1 MKKMIKRMCLSVLAL
16 MVAAGSLI
24 GSYGIEAHADDA
36 LPQERILL
44 DDDAGEMQEYAAK
57 ELQKY
62 LYQLFGTWLPIMDL
76 DADTDVSHA
85 FVLGT
90 KEDAASLK
98 PIEAEIESIG
108 EQGYVLKKSEDT
120 LYIGGHDDAG
130 LLYGVY
136 GLLDDH
142 YGIGFYFSGDVIPEE
157 QGEFYMPEVD
167 EAKTPRQYMRGIL
180 PWTNFPQSSTVY
192 SLEDWKYVIDQMA
205 RMRMNFLNIHNYNG
219 QNGHN
224 EMFHNFTYDGITSR
238 NWNATAGSGHGWY
251 GPAWDVNEYR
261 FGASDLFDDYD
272 FGMDATLHNDS
283 LSNTEVFA
291 KGYSMFQYIIQY
303 AHSRGVKIG
312 LGLDIDLVMP
322 DYGVSADAPG
332 LPELQAETVMANYE
346 DLDTLI
352 LYISEMIVSDPAA
365 LSRWRDCFDRM
376 YETVRAKRPDMQI
389 AVSGWGISEEIA
401 RSLPDDVVI
410 APISNYSAGF
420 VNGSEAYPGKEYWGG
435 PWVERDFDS
444 SVYYYPY
451 NMELSDTVKAY
462 QENKDTMQGLFT
474 LTWRLSDA
482 VDPKIM
488 YIAKAPWDSEEKY
501 QSAEDVY
508 REYAQKC
515 YGQENAE
522 DMGKLL
528 YADEKT
534 VVPTTWSECNDTVQ
548 FTGADREADIARV
561 QQMIDRVEQA
571 MQRTD
576 DRGNQARLDKLRN
589 RLIGVQ
595 AYCRLDQG
603 FNTTDWA
610 HLQDDFATWARSF
623 INRIDDISSLG
634 NIVSTQNRFVQL
646 RYVARETQLRNEQ
659 EIKAPLNVSAE
670 GTADG
675 AQISWEYEQN
685 QADGFYVYRDGER
698 ISPLLSGSVRTYAD
712 VYDQAA
718 SYTVRAVNAQGQEG
732 EASIAQTCL
741 AGSGDQEAPQVFVV
755 SPPTSVI
762 EGQDLQVKARVLDGR
777 VDACISAQIHYRP
790 MGSEEAFV
798 SEPMERRVKSVFT
811 ASLDTAG
818 FANTGIEYYIT
829 VSDGDIQSVWPA
841 TAPQLNAVCT
851 VSEDPQGAHAVKAP
865 MEITA
870 ENGEISWSAAEG
882 DVFWYRIYRSDDPDF
897 EPSMA
902 NFITYVEGNTTQFSD
917 VDRDIDGSKLSD
929 QTMYYKV
936 TAVDDQLNESI
947 PTQAVEV
954 RGRDIDPLRT
964 TLFADADALN
974 NSSVSAQSGSLSG
987 QVVGFTRAGGH
998 AMFEQLRFSPERGY
1012 DAVEISYSSETAGS
1026 SLAVWI
1032 DAPDAGSGGT
1042 KLGEATLGG
1051 TGAWDS
1057 FATAIIPLDIPMRGT
1072 HDVYFV
1078 YGTGG
1083 GYFYNLDTFRFTC
1096 TQDTSADA
1104 VTLTPNDL
1112 MADRRSLGSGMKEEL
1127 SQISGF
1133 GSEGDRIVLGTGYRA
1148 GAENT
1153 SMAGGTTLVDLPG
1166 YPGLKCYANI
1176 RYGGQSF
1183 TFSDLSA
1190 GKAYFAYDKAYAGAE
1205 HQLALYV
1212 NEEKHSDLML
1222 PDSTGSD
1229 WNNADHKIMYADTG
1243 ITLEE
1248 GDSLKFAFEHVADDN
1263 WLLNGVKLFVE
1274 QPYSGEQINIEYAN
1288 QEDTQFSVYVNGQKE
1303 ETIILPD
1310 SDGQRAVFS
1319 LVKHVDQ
1326 DIIALAVDAEDAE
1339 VNAGASAVIYQID
1352 LLKEAQRTT
1361 RTISVSH
1368 NAGGSVTPDGEWEVD
1383 YGASQTIAIQPDPG
1397 YRISSV
1403 VVNDVDH
1410 GAISSYTFE
1419 RLTYDADVQVTFE
1432 AVPQEDV
1439 FDITL
1444 AQSEHGSV
1452 TASHSSAS
1460 AGQPIQLS
1468 VQPETGYHLKQGSL
1482 VYVSASHPEGA
1493 AINAA
1498 SLQFTMPREPITI
1511 QAVFEPDVSKAALKE
1526 LVGEAKQ
1533 LDEGSYTADSWSM
1546 LMRALEEAEC
1556 ILAAEGATQDEVDA
1570 AEEKLSLAL
1579 DALVRIGGKTE
1590 LNALIEK
1597 AEAYLEGEYTAESIA
1612 VLRAA
1617 IDAAKIVADDADAAA
1632 EEVSEAITNLSSAIA
1647 GLEKLRLDTSA
1658 LEHEIE
1664 LVSEMIASLDDYV
1677 PSSVEGLADKLA
1689 AAKETLMNAAE
1700 QSALDEATARLREAR
1715 LMARTKADI
1724 SALEALIGQVNSL
1737 DLHAYTK
1744 ASAQRVIFLEAQ
1756 AKQLISDPEASQA
1769 DVDEAAA
1776 KLQDAIDAL
1785 QPEHGEGAAADA
1797 ADTSVENVTSMLI
1810 GLFITAAG
1818 AVLIMR
1824 KRRS

>member
-1 MKKMIKRMCLSVLAL
+1 
-16 MVAAGSLI
+16 
-24 GSYGIEAHADDA
+24 
-36 LPQERILL
+36 
-44 DDDAGEMQEYAAK
+44 
-57 ELQKY
+57 
-62 LYQLFGTWLPIMDL
+62 
-76 DADTDVSHA
+76 
-85 FVLGT
+85 
-90 KEDAASLK
+90 
-98 PIEAEIESIG
+98 
-108 EQGYVLKKSEDT
+108 
-120 LYIGGHDDAG
+120 
-130 LLYGVY
+130 
-136 GLLDDH
+136 
-142 YGIGFYFSGDVIPEE
+142 
-157 QGEFYMPEVD
+157 
-167 EAKTPRQYMRGIL
+167 
-180 PWTNFPQSSTVY
+180 
-192 SLEDWKYVIDQMA
+192 
-205 RMRMNFLNIHNYNG
+205 
-219 QNGHN
+219 
-224 EMFHNFTYDGITSR
+224 
-238 NWNATAGSGHGWY
+238 
-251 GPAWDVNEYR
+251 
-261 FGASDLFDDYD
+261 
-272 FGMDATLHNDS
+272 
-283 LSNTEVFA
+283 
-291 KGYSMFQYIIQY
+291 
-303 AHSRGVKIG
+303 
-312 LGLDIDLVMP
+312 
-322 DYGVSADAPG
+322 
-332 LPELQAETVMANYE
+332 
-346 DLDTLI
+346 
-352 LYISEMIVSDPAA
+352 
-365 LSRWRDCFDRM
+365 
-376 YETVRAKRPDMQI
+376 
-389 AVSGWGISEEIA
+389 
-401 RSLPDDVVI
+401 
-410 APISNYSAGF
+410 
-420 VNGSEAYPGKEYWGG
+420 
-435 PWVERDFDS
+435 
-444 SVYYYPY
+444 
-451 NMELSDTVKAY
+451 
-462 QENKDTMQGLFT
+462 
-474 LTWRLSDA
+474 
-482 VDPKIM
+482 
-488 YIAKAPWDSEEKY
+488 
-501 QSAEDVY
+501 
-508 REYAQKC
+508 
-515 YGQENAE
+515 
-522 DMGKLL
+522 
-528 YADEKT
+528 
-534 VVPTTWSECNDTVQ
+534 
-548 FTGADREADIARV
+548 
-561 QQMIDRVEQA
+561 
-571 MQRTD
+571 
-576 DRGNQARLDKLRN
+576 
-589 RLIGVQ
+589 
-595 AYCRLDQG
+595 
-603 FNTTDWA
+603 
-610 HLQDDFATWARSF
+610 
-623 INRIDDISSLG
+623 
-634 NIVSTQNRFVQL
+634 
-646 RYVARETQLRNEQ
+646 
-659 EIKAPLNVSAE
+659 
-670 GTADG
+670 
-675 AQISWEYEQN
+675 
-685 QADGFYVYRDGER
+685 
-698 ISPLLSGSVRTYAD
+698 
-712 VYDQAA
+712 
-718 SYTVRAVNAQGQEG
+718 
-732 EASIAQTCL
+732 
-741 AGSGDQEAPQVFVV
+741 
-755 SPPTSVI
+755 
-762 EGQDLQVKARVLDGR
+762 
-777 VDACISAQIHYRP
+777 
-790 MGSEEAFV
+790 
-798 SEPMERRVKSVFT
+798 
-811 ASLDTAG
+811 
-818 FANTGIEYYIT
+818 
-829 VSDGDIQSVWPA
+829 
-841 TAPQLNAVCT
+841 
-851 VSEDPQGAHAVKAP
+851 
-865 MEITA
+865 
-870 ENGEISWSAAEG
+870 
-882 DVFWYRIYRSDDPDF
+882 
-897 EPSMA
+897 
-902 NFITYVEGNTTQFSD
+902 
-917 VDRDIDGSKLSD
+917 
-929 QTMYYKV
+929 MYYKV

-1183 TFSDLSA
+1183 TFSALSA

-1352 LLKEAQRTT
+1352 LLKEAQRTI

-1444 AQSEHGSV
+1444 AQSEYGSV

-1482 VYVSASHPEGA
+1482 VYVSASHPEGV

-1511 QAVFEPDVSKAALKE
+1511 QAVFEPDVSKAALEE

>member
-1 MKKMIKRMCLSVLAL
+1 MPTADLSRAQELDEDQMEESMKKMIKRMCLSVLAL
-16 MVAAGSLI
+16 MVAAGALI

-36 LPQERILL
+36 LPQERI
-44 DDDAGEMQEYAAK
+44 
-57 ELQKY
+57 
-62 LYQLFGTWLPIMDL
+62 
-76 DADTDVSHA
+76 
-85 FVLGT
+85 
-90 KEDAASLK
+90 
-98 PIEAEIESIG
+98 
-108 EQGYVLKKSEDT
+108 
-120 LYIGGHDDAG
+120 
-130 LLYGVY
+130 
-136 GLLDDH
+136 LLDDH

-401 RSLPDDVVI
+401 RSLPADVVI

-571 MQRTD
+571 MQQTD
-576 DRGNQARLDKLRN
+576 DQGNQARLDKLRN

-675 AQISWEYEQN
+675 AQISWEYEQD

-698 ISPLLSGSVRTYAD
+698 ISPLLSGSARTYAD

-818 FANTGIEYYIT
+818 FADTGIEYYIT
-829 VSDGDIQSVWPA
+829 VSDGDNQSVWPA

-964 TLFADADALN
+964 TLFADADELN

-1042 KLGEATLGG
+1042 KLGEAALGG

-1104 VTLTPNDL
+1104 ITLTPNDL

-1303 ETIILPD
+1303 ETITLPD

-1432 AVPQEDV
+1432 AMPQEDV

-1452 TASHSSAS
+1452 TVSHSSAS

-1468 VQPETGYHLKQGSL
+1468 VQPDTGYHLKQGSL

-1533 LDEGSYTADSWSM
+1533 LDERSYTADSWSM
-1546 LMRALEEAEC
+1546 LMRALEEAER

-1597 AEAYLEGEYTAESIA
+1597 AEAYLDGEYTAESIA

-1632 EEVSEAITNLSSAIA
+1632 EEVSEAITNLSSALA
-1647 GLEKLRLDTSA
+1647 GLEKIRLDTSA

-1724 SALEALIGQVNSL
+1724 SALEALIAQVNSL
-1737 DLHAYTK
+1737 DLRAYTQ
-1744 ASAQRVIFLEAQ
+1744 ASAQRVIILEAQ

-1769 DVDEAAA
+1769 DVDAAAA
-1776 KLQDAIDAL
+1776 KLQEAIDAL
-1785 QPEHGEGAAADA
+1785 HSEHGEGAAADA

-1824 KRRS
+1824 KRRI